1 MFKLVE
7 KYADHPAVE
16 WGALFRTIL
25 QSRINDWH
33 RRQRIR
39 NRFRVWFGRDREADE
54 FEPAAAEPEFPDG
67 ESARPDAQLQ
77 SDRRIARLE
86 EALAHLSPRQR
97 QVFLL
102 RCWEGLDVRDTARA
116 MSCSEGSVKTHY
128 SRAVHQLREWLGDY
142 WQ

>member
-7 KYADHPAVE
+7 KYSDRSAAE

-25 QSRINDWH
+25 QSRINDWY

-39 NRFRVWFGRDREADE
+39 NRFRVWFGRDRETDE
-54 FEPAAAEPEFPDG
+54 SESAAEPDFPDS

-86 EALAHLSPRQR
+86 AALASLSPRQR

-128 SRAVHQLREWLGDY
+128 SRAVHELREWLGDH
-142 WQ
+142 W